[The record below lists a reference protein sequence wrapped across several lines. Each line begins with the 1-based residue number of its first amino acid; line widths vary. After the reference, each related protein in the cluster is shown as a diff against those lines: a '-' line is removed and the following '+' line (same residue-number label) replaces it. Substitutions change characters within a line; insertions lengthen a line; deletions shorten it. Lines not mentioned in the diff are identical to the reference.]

1 MLFFIC
7 KNVYSVSSLFFLDNR
22 QTFFRKLCKLREKI
36 LSTKFAT
43 NQSFYG
49 TSLKQ
54 IFFIFYR
61 KIILWVT
68 CIFYQTRFSTFYIF
82 YLGIQYYHWFFK
94 RKDIEKLHSWRL
106 VESVGR
112 ATVGHKQWAEAGKC
126 SKQIFTDN
134 HQFWV
139 YVLYTVG
146 TI

>member
-7 KNVYSVSSLFFLDNR
+7 KNVYSASSLFFLDNR

-82 YLGIQYYHWFFK
+82 YYISYNLKLDVITSKLFYPAKYNQYSYSKNFILLWSMISSWILLVFWN
-94 RKDIEKLHSWRL
+94 RKIR
-106 VESVGR
+106 R
-112 ATVGHKQWAEAGKC
+112 R
-126 SKQIFTDN
+126 
-134 HQFWV
+134 
-139 YVLYTVG
+139 
-146 TI
+146 